1 MSIWVAGLVLML
13 FVLPGATRL
22 LERPDRTRLL
32 AATPSRFSPV
42 ASAAV
47 LAILATGLV
56 QSWFE
61 IEKLDNLI
69 DTASGAPR

>member
-1 MSIWVAGLVLML
+1 ML

-32 AATPSRFSPV
+32 AATLSRFSPV
-42 ASAAV
+42 AFAV

-69 DTASGAPR
+69 DTAFGRAALIKFGCSSGR